1 MIALI
6 YKDIITLRKSLAL
19 ALIMGVFLTI
29 QSITKNDILSFSFIS
44 ALFPMSLMIA
54 SLAYDSKAK
63 FETFAFSTPLKR
75 SSYII
80 SKMFFSL
87 GFGILGAII
96 TLVFLISNKAMIEV
110 LIIVPILSLLISLTI
125 PTIFLMLAVK
135 FGVEK
140 ARIILV
146 AIYFVFVG
154 LGTLLKERVDILK
167 SVVAFFENIPAYTI
181 GLSIIA
187 FCAILIIILIK
198 ISIYIINNKEY

>member
-140 ARIILV
+140 ARIILA

-154 LGTLLKERVDILK
+154 LGMILKEKTEILA
-167 SVVAFFENIPAYTI
+167 SIFNLLEDMPAYVI
-181 GLSIIA
+181 GLGLIA
-187 FCAILIIILIK
+187 FCMMLIFILLK
-198 ISIYIINNKEY
+198 ISIAIIKKKEY

>member
-6 YKDIITLRKSLAL
+6 YKDIITLKKSLAL
-19 ALIMGVFLTI
+19 ALIMGVFLTM

-167 SVVAFFENIPAYTI
+167 SVVALFENIPANII
-181 GLSIIA
+181 GLALIG
-187 FCAILIIILIK
+187 FCTILIIILIK

>member
-6 YKDIITLRKSLAL
+6 YKDIITLRKSLVL

-96 TLVFLISNKAMIEV
+96 TLVFLISNKALIEV

-140 ARIILV
+140 ARIILA

-154 LGTLLKERVDILK
+154 LGMILKERVDILK
-167 SVVAFFENIPAYTI
+167 SVVALFENIPAYTI
-181 GLSIIA
+181 GLALIA
-187 FCAILIIILIK
+187 FCTILIIILIK

>member
-6 YKDIITLRKSLAL
+6 YKDIITLRKSLVL

-96 TLVFLISNKAMIEV
+96 TLVFLISNKALIEV

-140 ARIILV
+140 ARIILA

-154 LGTLLKERVDILK
+154 LGMILKERVDILK
-167 SVVAFFENIPAYTI
+167 SVVALFENIPAYTI
-181 GLSIIA
+181 GLALIA
-187 FCAILIIILIK
+187 FCTILIIILIK
-198 ISIYIINNKEY
+198 ISIYIINNKDY

>member
-19 ALIMGVFLTI
+19 ALIMGVFLTM

-135 FGVEK
+135 FGVERT
-140 ARIILV
+140 RIILAV
-146 AIYFVFVG
+146 IYFAFAG

-167 SVVAFFENIPAYTI
+167 SVVALFGNIPAYII
-181 GLSIIA
+181 GIA
-187 FCAILIIILIK
+187 LTVFCLILVFILLK
-198 ISIYIINNKEY
+198 ISIAMINKKEY

>member
-154 LGTLLKERVDILK
+154 LGMILKERVDILK
-167 SVVAFFENIPAYTI
+167 SVVALFENIPANII
-181 GLSIIA
+181 GLALIA
-187 FCAILIIILIK
+187 FCTILIVVLLK
-198 ISIYIINNKEY
+198 ISMYVINNKDY

>member
-154 LGTLLKERVDILK
+154 LGMILKERVDILK
-167 SVVAFFENIPAYTI
+167 SVVALFGNIPAYII
-181 GLSIIA
+181 GIA
-187 FCAILIIILIK
+187 LTVFCLILVFILLK
-198 ISIYIINNKEY
+198 ISIAMINKKEY

>member
-6 YKDIITLRKSLAL
+6 YKDIITLRKSLVL
-19 ALIMGVFLTI
+19 ALIMGVFLTM

-96 TLVFLISNKAMIEV
+96 TLVFLISNKALIEV

-154 LGTLLKERVDILK
+154 LGMILKERVDILK
-167 SVVAFFENIPAYTI
+167 SVVALFENIPAYTI
-181 GLSIIA
+181 GLALIV
-187 FCAILIIILIK
+187 FCTILIIILIK

>member
-63 FETFAFSTPLKR
+63 FEIFAFSTPLKR
-75 SSYII
+75 STYII

-96 TLVFLISNKAMIEV
+96 TLVFLISNKALIEV

-140 ARIILV
+140 ARIILA

-154 LGTLLKERVDILK
+154 LGMILKERVDILK
-167 SVVAFFENIPAYTI
+167 SVVALFENIPAYNI
-181 GLSIIA
+181 GLALIV
-187 FCAILIIILIK
+187 FCTILIIILIK

>member
-19 ALIMGVFLTI
+19 ALIMGVFLTM

-96 TLVFLISNKAMIEV
+96 TLVFLISNKALIEV

-140 ARIILV
+140 ARIILA

-167 SVVAFFENIPAYTI
+167 SVVALFENIPAYTI
-181 GLSIIA
+181 GLVLIA
-187 FCAILIIILIK
+187 FCTILIIILIK

>member
-1 MIALI
+1 
-6 YKDIITLRKSLAL
+6 
-19 ALIMGVFLTI
+19 
-29 QSITKNDILSFSFIS
+29 
-44 ALFPMSLMIA
+44 MSLMIA

-96 TLVFLISNKAMIEV
+96 TLVFLISNKALIEV

-140 ARIILV
+140 ARIILA

-154 LGTLLKERVDILK
+154 LGMILKERVDILK
-167 SVVAFFENIPAYTI
+167 SVVALFENIPAYTI
-181 GLSIIA
+181 GLALIA
-187 FCAILIIILIK
+187 FCTILIIILIK

>member
-154 LGTLLKERVDILK
+154 LGMILKERVDILK
-167 SVVAFFENIPAYTI
+167 SVVALFENIPAYTI
-181 GLSIIA
+181 GLALIV
-187 FCAILIIILIK
+187 FCTILIIILIK

>member
-6 YKDIITLRKSLAL
+6 YKDIITLKKSLAL
-19 ALIMGVFLTI
+19 ALIMGVFLTM

-140 ARIILV
+140 ARIILA

-154 LGTLLKERVDILK
+154 LGMILKERVDILK
-167 SVVAFFENIPAYTI
+167 SVVALFENIPAYTI
-181 GLSIIA
+181 GLALIV
-187 FCAILIIILIK
+187 FCTILIIILIK